1 MADVTPKWDATRIF
15 ILVIVVVF
23 AVSSLALSAW
33 VIWEQVTKKDSTS
46 QTDET
51 ATGDTAANGDCTMS
65 TPAASALGVPE
76 VFKPSGDVTA
86 LETTD
91 LMVGDGDAVAAGD
104 CIVAKYYGT
113 LASDGTMFDENYT
126 KETGL
131 QFQVGIGQVIP
142 GWDEGLI
149 GMKVGGTRRLVIP
162 SDKAYGD
169 QGSGSIPANSDLVFV
184 VKLESIK

>member
-15 ILVIVVVF
+15 ILVIVIVF
-23 AVSSLALSAW
+23 AISSLALSAW
-33 VIWEQVTKKDSTS
+33 VIWDQMTNKDTTS

-51 ATGDTAANGDCTMS
+51 AADTATDADCTMDA
-65 TPAASALGVPE
+65 PAASALAAPE
-76 VFKPSGDVTA
+76 VFKPSGDVTT

-91 LMVGDGDAVAAGD
+91 LTVGDGDTVAAGD
-104 CIVAKYYGT
+104 CIVTKYFGT
-113 LASDGTMFDENYT
+113 LASDGTMFDENFT
-126 KETGL
+126 KETAL

-162 SDKAYGD
+162 SDKAYGE

>member
-15 ILVIVVVF
+15 ILVIVIVF

-33 VIWEQVTKKDSTS
+33 VIWDQVTNKDSTA

-51 ATGDTAANGDCTMS
+51 ATDTAANGDCTMD
-65 TPAASALGVPE
+65 TPAANALAAPE
-76 VFKPSGDVTA
+76 IFKPSGDVTA

-91 LMVGDGDAVAAGD
+91 LVAGDGDAVAAGD
-104 CIVAKYYGT
+104 CIVTKYYGT
-113 LASDGTMFDENYT
+113 LASDGTMFDENFT

-169 QGSGSIPANSDLVFV
+169 QGSGSIPANSDLVFI

>member
-15 ILVIVVVF
+15 ILVIVIVF

-33 VIWEQVTKKDSTS
+33 VIWDQVTNKDSTS
-46 QTDET
+46 QTDDT
-51 ATGDTAANGDCTMS
+51 AAGDVAANGDCTMA
-65 TPAASALGVPE
+65 TPAAAALTAPE
-76 VFKPSGDVTA
+76 IFKPSGDVTT
-86 LETTD
+86 LEATD
-91 LMVGDGDAVAAGD
+91 ITPGEGDAVAAGD
-104 CIVAKYYGT
+104 CIVTKYYGT
-113 LASDGTMFDENYT
+113 LASNGTMFDENFT
-126 KETGL
+126 KEAAL

-162 SDKAYGD
+162 SDKAYGEQD
-169 QGSGSIPANSDLVFV
+169 SGSIPANSDLVFV